1 MTAPGRAYVQ
11 PRLVRQKSLKVT
23 SLKFRDYFQ
32 ILYFIAVCCLWQ
44 LPADVSQIYP
54 VIRCEIEDDTEPP
67 PSPPPPRQQKA
78 NSGQEVLIAQNTD
91 SDSPSLSLQ
100 QRPLDLTCSPLCRS
114 LSSRLFIRP
123 VMFDLELEWTVG
135 VRGGGRRAKRNLHFP
150 SPTPLLIFDRW
161 LPPHYKFPSLPS
173 LLMPLKSKRA
183 AIIFIKKVPSTR
195 SPKLRLL
202 CRLSNMKKSYYFSC
216 YVTSLRS
223 LCFDI
228 VVLYM
233 SLELVP
239 FIYCLAH
246 VFFVYLI
253 VIANC
258 RIKCQ

>member
-100 QRPLDLTCSPLCRS
+100 QRPLDLTCSPLCRR

-150 SPTPLLIFDRW
+150 SPTPLLIFDR
-161 LPPHYKFPSLPS
+161 
-173 LLMPLKSKRA
+173 
-183 AIIFIKKVPSTR
+183 
-195 SPKLRLL
+195 
-202 CRLSNMKKSYYFSC
+202 
-216 YVTSLRS
+216 
-223 LCFDI
+223 
-228 VVLYM
+228 
-233 SLELVP
+233 
-239 FIYCLAH
+239 
-246 VFFVYLI
+246 
-253 VIANC
+253 
-258 RIKCQ
+258 